1 MIVLAMWGA
10 LAWGGEA
17 VTAPL
22 ALCPPAT
29 VRESFRAPPPP
40 YTISRSTLRMPDGV
54 RLAVTWWRPVPSRAS
69 ETFPVLLEY
78 LPYRKDDSFYQR
90 DFPLYDYFAR
100 RGFILAKVDIRGS
113 GGSEG
118 HLPPREYSDQELADA
133 DEIIRQ
139 LAVVPGSNGR
149 VGMWGIS
156 WGGFN
161 SLQVA
166 MRHPPALKAIIAL
179 HASDDLFHDDV
190 RYIDGILHMDPYTLE
205 IDHENGLPSTA
216 TYALDSAYFR
226 NRFEAYPWVLTYLK
240 QPVDGPFWRRH
251 ALRWDYP
258 ALQVPTYLIG
268 GLLDGYRDTPIR
280 ALDRA
285 TAPVKVEIGPWNHAW
300 PDNGIPGPTY
310 EWRDRAVRW
319 WNQWLRDENTGL
331 LDEPRL
337 LAFVRDGHPPD
348 ANRTMTPGHWRF
360 YDWPIAG
367 SERRNYFPG
376 SDGELL
382 AAPGRAGEDRL
393 LYRPGFGAAG
403 GDWWG
408 EPTGDMRP
416 DDAGSLVY
424 DSPVL
429 GDSLILVG
437 TPRVRLRVAA
447 DAPQANWIVR
457 LEDVGPDGPVALVT
471 GGAQNG
477 TLRDS
482 TTAARLLEPGR
493 WSDLTFEL
501 HFTTWTFHPG
511 HRIRIAVTNAQFPML
526 WPSPRPMTT
535 RLALGTPATAVEL
548 PLVPAAAGRPA
559 ALPPAEPRRHRPD
572 ARDLPAPS
580 APQVRVSYEQLSGRT
595 TYDLGSSWAYR
606 IGARRFLTTERESWW
621 TTDADPGQSGF
632 LGQETHRIT
641 AGDRTIE
648 LTTTID
654 ITSDSMAIR
663 AVVTRKWVRNGA
675 PVRSREWRESFPRLA
690 H

>member
-559 ALPPAEPRRHRPD
+559 DLPPAEPRRHRPD